1 MTSPD
6 FSVRF
11 PALGTSAV
19 LAVADSA
26 GLAGA
31 HAAVEETIAAFD
43 LACSRFR
50 EDSELSAVNAAAG
63 RAIPVGPLLLDAVE
77 AALRAARVTDG
88 AVDPTVG
95 EALIALGYDRDFAAI
110 GERPALSVASVPG
123 WRMVQLDRAA
133 ATVRIPRPV
142 KLDLGATAKALAAD
156 RAAAAATR
164 AAGCAVLVSLGG
176 DVATAGPAAAD
187 GWRLR

>member
-31 HAAVEETIAAFD
+31 RAAVEETIAAFD

-50 EDSELSAVNAAAG
+50 DDSELSAVNAAAG

-95 EALIALGYDRDFAAI
+95 EALIALGYDRDFESIGSGGAATASI
-110 GERPALSVASVPG
+110 ASVPG
-123 WRMVQLDRAA
+123 WQTGRVDHHPAPLSPPPGRG
-133 ATVRIPRPV
+133 
-142 KLDLGATAKALAAD
+142 LDLGATAQA
-156 RAAAAATR
+156 
-164 AAGCAVLVSLGG
+164 
-176 DVATAGPAAAD
+176 P
-187 GWRLR
+187 